1 LSNIIKVNCK
11 SKAILAKVQLLLS
24 LYQSLW
30 SIKFILGLTQ
40 LAQAMPAAGYAYA
53 KLQYICITEVM
64 NGQRGVMASL
74 IVLKILLKYL

>member
-1 LSNIIKVNCK
+1 
-11 SKAILAKVQLLLS
+11 
-24 LYQSLW
+24 
-30 SIKFILGLTQ
+30 
-40 LAQAMPAAGYAYA
+40 MPAAGYAYA